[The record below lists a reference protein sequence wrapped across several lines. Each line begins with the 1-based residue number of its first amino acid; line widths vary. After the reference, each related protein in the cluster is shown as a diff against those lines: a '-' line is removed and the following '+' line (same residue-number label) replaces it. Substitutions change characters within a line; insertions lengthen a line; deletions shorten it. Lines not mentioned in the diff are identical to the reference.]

1 MRVRVPCPVPHPP
14 IWVACATQ
22 TPMDAL
28 AKALLPTLLHEL
40 ANTTQLLTGLH
51 ALTTL
56 PEGEEL
62 LATHEGELSRAGDQ
76 AQRLGWLSG
85 VLGAAGG
92 HDILLAR
99 REQAGLD
106 WIVGLATKAARREDR
121 SMPSGPSTLPRLM
134 GCTPDGWSVPW
145 ALGSLLWQVGEEST
159 GGAWSL
165 DMETDGWRL
174 CVPGSDPSQVVLQV
188 PGARVV
194 ESVSNSGMDLMLP
207 KEYLAS
213 T

>member
-1 MRVRVPCPVPHPP
+1 
-14 IWVACATQ
+14 
-22 TPMDAL
+22 MDAL

-76 AQRLGWLSG
+76 AQRLGWLLG

-106 WIVGLATKAARREDR
+106 WIVELATKAARRAQR
-121 SMPSGPSTLPRLM
+121 PIPTSPQTLPRLM

-145 ALGSLLWQVGEEST
+145 ALGSLLWQAGEQSD

-165 DMETDGWRL
+165 HMETSGWRL
-174 CVPGSDPSQVVLQV
+174 CVPGSNPNQVVLQV
-188 PGARVV
+188 PGASVV
-194 ESVSNSGMDLMLP
+194 KSLLNDGMDLMLP
-207 KEYLAS
+207 REFLA
-213 T
+213 